1 MEQKGLFLRT
11 PHPTLLDVQV
21 FAFLTSILTSGCV
34 SVIWC
39 YHTFGGGGGGG
50 CLPFFTDTEVN
61 NSFIMQLFAPAPS
74 SE

>member
-39 YHTFGGGGGGG
+39 YHTYPEYHTFGGGGGGG
-50 CLPFFTDTEVN
+50 
-61 NSFIMQLFAPAPS
+61 MS
-74 SE
+74 SIFHRH